1 MRSLQSDSSWR
12 VRNLPGCHQLN
23 WSRRNSAETLAG
35 LASELTPRRIADS
48 TIAGSALDR
57 PCGNY
62 ARHGGDIRLMQ
73 RKIEAAKRH
82 ESNLQSKGPN
92 WKVAAELAPREEL
105 NCAFANFTTL
115 SGQMWRSFFGSIVS
129 CVALLRQRF
138 VNVTVRFLAADLK
151 VSEEAKKGKCDA

>member
-1 MRSLQSDSSWR
+1 MSSLQLIKNKKKKIAKRKATMRSLQSDSSWR

-62 ARHGGDIRLMQ
+62 ARHGGDIRLM
-73 RKIEAAKRH
+73 
-82 ESNLQSKGPN
+82 
-92 WKVAAELAPREEL
+92 
-105 NCAFANFTTL
+105 
-115 SGQMWRSFFGSIVS
+115 
-129 CVALLRQRF
+129 
-138 VNVTVRFLAADLK
+138 
-151 VSEEAKKGKCDA
+151 